1 MIKITISAKVDI
13 VSKQKVLKS
22 TFTYLVNA

>member
-1 MIKITISAKVDI
+1 MIKITTSAKVDI
-13 VSKQKVLKS
+13 VSKQKVPKS